1 MANIDRNFIA
11 TPAFVVRSEGGGNTI
26 TMQAAGV
33 LSGNN
38 YTGWKKINF
47 GFAGV
52 LACMNGN
59 VSPYNVTP
67 SVANSDDN
75 YDGILTF
82 VNPDQT
88 TGADTDRQ
96 VRVYNFL
103 NFVHDNPVH
112 VKSINLRA
120 SSDGVMPMQVIVKTP
135 NIFTGQLDRQVID
148 VASKKTAY
156 QYQNSIIT
164 ISDVDFYLCRNS
176 VIEFSGAFS
185 AAAAST
191 SLFVDLVIDTYLS
204 LEKGLTENVTL
215 LNTVSGQVVAAVEQT
230 QNVEAVVNANTLN
243 AEAVKRIEETVAY
256 KPASSSA
263 VAWLQEK
270 TRR

>member
-26 TMQAAGV
+26 TMQVAGV
-33 LSGNN
+33 VSGSN
-38 YTGWKKINF
+38 YTGWRKINF
-47 GFAGV
+47 GMSGV
-52 LACMNGN
+52 VAALNYEL
-59 VSPYNVTP
+59 SPYNVTP
-67 SVANSDDN
+67 SVSNNDDLYFMSEDPDNS
-75 YDGILTF
+75 
-82 VNPDQT
+82 T
-88 TGADTDRQ
+88 TESPRQ
-96 VRVYNFL
+96 ARVYNFL

-120 SSDGVMPMQVIVKTP
+120 SSDAVMPMQVIVKTP

-176 VIEFSGAFS
+176 IIEFSGAFS

-243 AEAVKRIEETVAY
+243 AEAVKRIEETVSY